1 VKEYAALDLQ
11 PKAAAAPAA
20 RMVRTVA
27 AAAPTC
33 CGAAVGYAAVD
44 MLRDR
49 ERTAHLWSGCSWL
62 HWQQAVGL

>member
-1 VKEYAALDLQ
+1 
-11 PKAAAAPAA
+11 
-20 RMVRTVA
+20 MVRTVA